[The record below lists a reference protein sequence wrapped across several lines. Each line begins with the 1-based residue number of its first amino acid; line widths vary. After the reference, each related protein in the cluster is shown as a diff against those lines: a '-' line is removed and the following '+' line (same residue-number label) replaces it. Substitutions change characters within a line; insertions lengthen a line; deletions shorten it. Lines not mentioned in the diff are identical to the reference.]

1 MTTKEAKPKAKTAD
15 QPAPWMT
22 VSTDP
27 EADAHLRS
35 LKRAQVLALSREE
48 RMRWFFLLHVGHPE
62 LARVTKDLS
71 ELLNPNNDVK
81 LISIIGPTGIGKS
94 TLATSILAQLVGD
107 FAETRLPHEVPFVYI
122 NAPAN
127 GEHSMSWKTL
137 YRRIMIAAGTP
148 HLSLHRPVEVL
159 DGELHAVRS
168 TRTSLAHLRE
178 ELEAVIKYRNVRVLI
193 IDEAMHLLRFNENA
207 AIMDTLKSL
216 ADIHQTKLVLIGTY
230 QIAPLMIEYGQLAR
244 RSAILHYRRYTPPP
258 RGKAGAS
265 KPDPKTPNPDKP
277 TEMERAFKHAV
288 SRLQLHWPCAEVPNL
303 EAVWPELM
311 RASLGSVGLL
321 KSQLLQLAW
330 LQMQQEGEAFL
341 GQDLLRAGKP
351 PKQLAKIEKETAEG
365 EAELAGACYGEADF
379 GGAEEMKLFF
389 ERLTGKA
396 HA

>member
-1 MTTKEAKPKAKTAD
+1 MTTNETKTKPATK
-15 QPAPWMT
+15 PAPWMDVPT
-22 VSTDP
+22 NP
-27 EADAHLRS
+27 ERDAQLRS
-35 LKRAQVLALSREE
+35 LSREEALALSPEE
-48 RMRWFFLLHVGHPE
+48 RMRWFFLVHVAHPQ

-81 LISIIGPTGIGKS
+81 LISVIGPTGIGKS
-94 TLATSILAQLVGD
+94 TLATSILTQLVD
-107 FAETRLPHEVPFVYI
+107 EFAETRQPHEVPFVYV

-159 DGELHAVRS
+159 DGEIHAVRS
-168 TRTSLAHLRE
+168 GRTSLAHLRE
-178 ELEAVIKYRNVRVLI
+178 ELEAVIKYRNIRVII
-193 IDEAMHLLRFNENA
+193 IDEAMHLLRFNQNV

-244 RSAILHYRRYTPPP
+244 RSAVLHYRRYALPPV
-258 RGKAGAS
+258 GKS
-265 KPDPKTPNPDKP
+265 NPDKP
-277 TEMERAFKHAV
+277 TQMEQAFQHAV
-288 SRLQLHWPCAEVPNL
+288 SRLQQHWPCTEVPHL

-330 LQMQQEGEAFL
+330 LQMKRKGEAFNAK
-341 GQDLLRAGKP
+341 DLLRAVKP

-365 EAELAGACYGEADF
+365 EVELAGACYGEADF
-379 GGAEEMKLFF
+379 GGAEEMKRFF

>member
-1 MTTKEAKPKAKTAD
+1 MFAQPKEIAMTTNETKTKTATK
-15 QPAPWMT
+15 PAPWMD
-22 VSTDP
+22 VPTDP
-27 EADAHLRS
+27 ERDAQLRS
-35 LKRAQVLALSREE
+35 LSRDRALVLSPEE
-48 RMRWFFLLHVGHPE
+48 RMRWFFLLHVAHPE
-62 LARVTKDLS
+62 LARVTTDLS

-94 TLATSILAQLVGD
+94 TLATSILTQLVD
-107 FAETRLPHEVPFVYI
+107 EFAETRQPHEAPFVYV

-168 TRTSLAHLRE
+168 GQTSLAHLRE
-178 ELEAVIKYRNVRVLI
+178 ELEAVIKHRNIRVLI
-193 IDEAMHLLRFNENA
+193 IDEAMHLLRFHENA

-244 RSAILHYRRYTPPP
+244 RSAVLHYRRYALPPV
-258 RGKAGAS
+258 GTS
-265 KPDPKTPNPDKP
+265 NPDKP
-277 TEMERAFKHAV
+277 SEMEQAFKHAV
-288 SRLQLHWPCAEVPNL
+288 NRLQQHWPCSEVPNL

-330 LQMQQEGEAFL
+330 LQMQRKGEVFNAK
-341 GQDLLRAGKP
+341 DMLRAVKP

-365 EAELAGACYGEADF
+365 EADLAGAYYGEADF
-379 GGAEEMKLFF
+379 GGIEEMKHFF

>member
-1 MTTKEAKPKAKTAD
+1 MTTNEAKTKTETAA
-15 QPAPWMT
+15 QPAAWMELP
-22 VSTDP
+22 TDP
-27 EADAHLRS
+27 ERDAHLRS
-35 LKRAQVLALSREE
+35 LNREQVLALSREE
-48 RMRWFFLLHVGHPE
+48 RMRWFYLLHVAHPE

-94 TLATSILAQLVGD
+94 TLATSILTQLVD
-107 FAETRLPHEVPFVYI
+107 EFAETRLPHEVPFVYVT
-122 NAPAN
+122 APAN

-159 DGELHAVRS
+159 DGEMHAVRS

-178 ELEAVIKYRNVRVLI
+178 ELEAVIKYRNIRVLI

-244 RSAILHYRRYTPPP
+244 RSAILHYRRYSPPKP
-258 RGKAGAS
+258 GNPSAGSPA
-265 KPDPKTPNPDKP
+265 PKKPNPDQP
-277 TEMERAFKHAV
+277 SEMERAFKHAV
-288 SRLQLHWPCAEVPNL
+288 NRLQHHWPCAEVPNL

-330 LQMQQEGEAFL
+330 LQMQQKGEAFL
-341 GQDLLRAGKP
+341 AKDLLRAVKP
-351 PKQLAKIEKETAEG
+351 PKQLAKIERETAEG
-365 EAELAGACYGEADF
+365 EEELAGACYGEADF
-379 GGAEEMKLFF
+379 GGAEEMKRFF

>member
-1 MTTKEAKPKAKTAD
+1 MITNETKTKTAT
-15 QPAPWMT
+15 QPAPWMD
-22 VSTDP
+22 VPTDP
-27 EADAHLRS
+27 ERDAHLRS
-35 LKRAQVLALSREE
+35 LNREQVLALSREE
-48 RMRWFFLLHVGHPE
+48 RMRWFYLLHVAHPE

-94 TLATSILAQLVGD
+94 TLATSILTQLVGE
-107 FAETRLPHEVPFVYI
+107 FSESRLPHEVPFVYV

-159 DGELHAVRS
+159 DGEMHAVRS

-178 ELEAVIKYRNVRVLI
+178 ELEAVIKYRNIRVLI

-230 QIAPLMIEYGQLAR
+230 QITPLMIEYGQLAR

-258 RGKAGAS
+258 LGTSSPGNPNK
-265 KPDPKTPNPDKP
+265 PNPDTP
-277 TEMERAFKHAV
+277 TDMEKAFKHAV
-288 SRLQLHWPCAEVPNL
+288 NRLQHHWPCVEVPNL

-330 LQMQQEGEAFL
+330 LQMQQKGEAFL
-341 GQDLLRAGKP
+341 AKDLLRAVKP
-351 PKQLAKIEKETAEG
+351 PRQLAKIERETAEG
-365 EAELAGACYGEADF
+365 EADLAGACYGEADF
-379 GGAEEMKLFF
+379 GGAEEMKRFF

>member
-1 MTTKEAKPKAKTAD
+1 MNTNKPKTVNK
-15 QPAPWMT
+15 PASWMD
-22 VSTDP
+22 VASDP
-27 EADAHLRS
+27 ERDAHLRS
-35 LKRAQVLALSREE
+35 LGRAEALSLPPEE
-48 RMRWFFLLHVGHPE
+48 RMRWFFLVHVAHPE
-62 LARVTKDLS
+62 LARVTKELS
-71 ELLNPNNDVK
+71 DLLNPNNDVK
-81 LISIIGPTGIGKS
+81 LISIIGPIGIGKS
-94 TLATSILAQLVGD
+94 TLATSILTQLVD
-107 FAETRLPHEVPFVYI
+107 EFSETRRPHEVPFVYVT
-122 NAPAN
+122 APAN

-168 TRTSLAHLRE
+168 GRTSLAHLRE
-178 ELEAVIKYRNVRVLI
+178 ELEAVIKHRNIRVLI

-216 ADIHQTKLVLIGTY
+216 ADIHQTKLVLIGIY

-244 RSAILHYRRYTPPP
+244 RSAVLHYRRYALPPI
-258 RGKAGAS
+258 GKS
-265 KPDPKTPNPDKP
+265 NPDKP
-277 TEMERAFKHAV
+277 TEMEQAFRHAV
-288 SRLQLHWPCAEVPNL
+288 GRLQQHWPCTEVPHL

-330 LQMQQEGEAFL
+330 LQMKRKDEAFRAK
-341 GQDLLRAGKP
+341 DLQRAVKP

-365 EAELAGACYGEADF
+365 EEELAGACYGEADF
-379 GGAEEMKLFF
+379 GGAEEMKSFF